1 MRSIVS
7 TISSCSLILFLV
19 LSFCLSILYVCS
31 LQNAHAE
38 HIYCWQIYACIH
50 THSRSRRTVRSTFC
64 IFVLF
69 LSHCSF
75 SFPLYS
81 VSCPLFLVWFLSPS
95 FCFLLPCPGL
105 SRCFLFLVL
114 SFSVPF
120 LSYSLC
126 LYLFPC
132 PVPFPF
138 LFCFLSC
145 VFFPFCFHVL
155 FFTICFLFLF
165 PLPCPFLL
173 FVYSVKAVAFK
184 VCPFFAIFGC
194 ILSSKKSWCLPAVSR
209 FVNIHT
215 LDEHSNW

>member
-81 VSCPLFLVWFLSPS
+81 VSCPLFLFCFLSRS

-105 SRCFLFLVL
+105 SHCFLFLVL
-114 SFSVPF
+114 SFCLFFPFPVSCSFSFLFFVPLSLSCF
-120 LSYSLC
+120 LSYVFSFL
-126 LYLFPC
+126 LPC
-132 PVPFPF
+132 PV
-138 LFCFLSC
+138 LY
-145 VFFPFCFHVL
+145 HVL
-155 FFTICFLFLF
+155 PVPFF

-173 FVYSVKAVAFK
+173 FVYSVKTVAFK
-184 VCPFFAIFGC
+184 VCPF
-194 ILSSKKSWCLPAVSR
+194 SP
-209 FVNIHT
+209 H
-215 LDEHSNW
+215 